1 MELSDPELIARIL
14 AGDTDSFE
22 PLIARHQA
30 KVFATVRRYAR
41 RESEVED
48 LVQDIFLRAFQ
59 KLPTYRAEAPF
70 EHWLMRLTMRICY
83 TALRGHQRNR
93 EMNFTELSRS
103 ESDWLD
109 RFVTDPTAARDD
121 ESAARLLLDR
131 LLGILSPKSRL
142 VVTLLELEE
151 RSVKEIAELTGWS
164 VSHVKVR
171 AFRARAEMRKAL
183 AKLGRSKYL

>member
-14 AGDTDSFE
+14 AGDTGSFE

-48 LVQDIFLRAFQ
+48 LVQDIFVRAFQ

-83 TALRGHQRNR
+83 TALREHQRNR
-93 EMNFTELSRS
+93 EMNFTELSRG

-109 RFVTDPTAARDD
+109 RFITDPTAARED

-131 LLGILSPKSRL
+131 LLGTLSPKSRL

-183 AKLGRSKYL
+183 AKLGSSKYL